1 MSHTLIPAP
10 PAAQHRELGRA
21 AALAAVDASRDAAAL
36 VWDLTMHQLYRA
48 FAECLPRSDPHGGSP
63 RPRSG
68 STAGAP
74 MAGVRLA
81 ATRHAVNDIQD
92 ALRRMADGSYGACQ
106 QCARPIAP
114 ERLQAAPTTRWCPTC
129 GADRR

>member
-1 MSHTLIPAP
+1 MSRTLISAPAT
-10 PAAQHRELGRA
+10 AQHRELGRE

-48 FAECLPRSDPHGGSP
+48 FAECLPRSDPHGGSTP

-68 STAGAP
+68 STARAP

-81 ATRHAVNDIQD
+81 ATVT
-92 ALRRMADGSYGACQ
+92 
-106 QCARPIAP
+106 P
-114 ERLQAAPTTRWCPTC
+114 
-129 GADRR
+129 